1 MRERSH
7 HFLVSQ
13 KRAATVTLAR
23 ATGGKSILPFGT
35 DREGRTIFPKNILKI
50 SAEEHKESFYKRQS
64 EGSLKRD
71 ILQKFRP
78 GRSVFYS
85 SSMNHF

>member
-35 DREGRTIFPKNILKI
+35 DREGRTIFPKNILNI
-50 SAEEHKESFYKRQS
+50 SAEENTEYQS
-64 EGSLKRD
+64 EGSLKGD
-71 ILQKFRP
+71 ILQQFRP
-78 GRSVFYS
+78 GRSVFYI
-85 SSMNHF
+85 FLL